1 MKVKKRTRF
10 SKSVQFLAALMMA
23 VMILSSLPFG
33 AQAGF
38 GGVYGLEADSLEAAM
53 DEIVAYYEARGGQL
67 EDWEEILNLRGAGV
81 DLRDGSWTLPDWDS
95 ETFPV
100 DGTAG
105 YYGSRIL
112 ALVAMEKNPEDFFDR
127 NLIDELLAMQQ
138 EDGSFLVGTDTNI
151 NSQIYAMHA
160 LDVAGADYR
169 VQEALEWLTG
179 QINEDGGIGWGVDS
193 PSDVDTTGWLV
204 RLLAGHEAGEGVGET
219 LSTAKAYLLE
229 KQLESGGFASAYSGE
244 NANSTANGLLGLRA
258 TGADVEAQAALSR
271 LYDFESGTSGF
282 YRYLLEDAAGSTFAT
297 KQVLGAF
304 AELHHGRTVFAA
316 LSYGWDTLD
325 FTLRVEGAEETL
337 LDEDFGYQT
346 LSDEDSTVES
356 VVAWALDEKGIDY
369 VNAGGYFSQIG
380 GEAAGSFGGFD
391 GWLYRVNGE
400 AQDSGI
406 ASTLVV
412 EGDDILFYYGEMAP
426 GTLYPNISTSPGVVY
441 DGEEITFGVTTT
453 YDIYDDDWSYVETT
467 TAAVSGAVITLR
479 EEGTTGILEVLATD
493 ASGQAATRLDD
504 GSYEYRV
511 TKEAAGEVPELVRT
525 RWIPLEVSPLV
536 TTTVDLRIEGI
547 DETLYHEEVAHTG
560 YPDPTVEAV
569 LAGTFDFDNDDD
581 FTWTEGAYGYFINEL
596 FGETAAYADDGTW
609 WSFLLNGEV
618 AMTGISSTTVTEADE
633 IILARSDAGTL
644 MPQITVSPDPIYD
657 GEEVT
662 FGVTAT
668 YDIYEGG
675 SVETT
680 TAAVS
685 GAAVTL
691 REEGTTGIL
700 EVLATDETGQAATR
714 LDDGNYEYRVTK
726 DVAGEAP
733 RLVRTEWLPLVVRT
747 KAGPG
752 GSTPVGRTDVDV
764 AVIDA
769 SRRVLF
775 GPEAVRLYATDEF
788 GETAMGALDATGLS
802 WEFQGH
808 GFIYKING
816 VANEGMLGWKYAVNG
831 VVPGVSSLDFDVDA
845 GDRVLWWYATEAADE
860 AAPDWPESRED
871 SVSPVA
877 EILEPEERIEGMKA
891 YVESLD
897 GERTVIGSDRRMSE
911 EAARDLDLFLKGHT
925 VDLEVA
931 YDGTETLLDDGEVAL
946 LVVEGAL
953 EKEARLTV
961 KELKESEGPA
971 GFGIRF
977 RSAVY
982 DFGPDGA
989 QFETPV
995 VIILKLPVG
1004 DDLDPETMAPAYYD
1018 ETQERWVTIPYVLDL
1033 ETGQVIFEVDHFTA
1047 FALMVAPER
1056 RVFQDLDDSYDWAR
1070 EAVEVLGG
1078 SGIVSGTGQG
1088 FEPGRYITRAEFVKM
1103 LLGALALEPKAANP
1117 NPFRDVATSDWAYP
1131 YLATAHA
1138 EGLLA
1143 GYPDGSLR
1151 PLEAISRFEI
1161 ATLLA
1166 RIDTCKEVGRM
1177 AAAFSDGM
1185 DTPVWAEEGVAHVQT
1200 HGLMKGY
1207 EDGTFRGGR
1216 RLTRAEA
1223 AVIIYR
1229 YLSLE
1234 D

>member
-504 GSYEYRV
+504 GS
-511 TKEAAGEVPELVRT
+511 
-525 RWIPLEVSPLV
+525 
-536 TTTVDLRIEGI
+536 
-547 DETLYHEEVAHTG
+547 
-560 YPDPTVEAV
+560 
-569 LAGTFDFDNDDD
+569 
-581 FTWTEGAYGYFINEL
+581 
-596 FGETAAYADDGTW
+596 
-609 WSFLLNGEV
+609 
-618 AMTGISSTTVTEADE
+618 
-633 IILARSDAGTL
+633 
-644 MPQITVSPDPIYD
+644 
-657 GEEVT
+657 
-662 FGVTAT
+662 
-668 YDIYEGG
+668 
-675 SVETT
+675 
-680 TAAVS
+680 
-685 GAAVTL
+685 
-691 REEGTTGIL
+691 
-700 EVLATDETGQAATR
+700 
-714 LDDGNYEYRVTK
+714 YEYRVTK